1 MWSGYITS
9 IYIWSTY
16 IWSLLI
22 LLKLSCILYFQTTEL
37 SRTNEKFDHFLNKK
51 NVKDSSKLNYH
62 FLNKKNVKDSSKL
75 NYHFLN
81 KKNVKDSSKFNYH
94 FLNKKNVK
102 DSSKLNYHFSSIKM
116 QRKKDS
122 QVFLR
127 KKLLRNYNEFLRL
140 CLLFSKNLFFHFQNF
155 VFQDS
160 KII

>member
-1 MWSGYITS
+1 LWSGYITS

-37 SRTNEKFDHFLNKK
+37 SRTNEKFD
-51 NVKDSSKLNYH
+51 H

>member
-37 SRTNEKFDHFLNKK
+37 SRTNEKFD
-51 NVKDSSKLNYH
+51 
-62 FLNKKNVKDSSKL
+62 
-75 NYHFLN
+75 HFLN

>member
-75 NYHFLN
+75 NYHF
-81 KKNVKDSSKFNYH
+81 
-94 FLNKKNVK
+94 
-102 DSSKLNYHFSSIKM
+102 SSIKM

>member
-37 SRTNEKFDHFLNKK
+37 SRTNEKFD
-51 NVKDSSKLNYH
+51 H